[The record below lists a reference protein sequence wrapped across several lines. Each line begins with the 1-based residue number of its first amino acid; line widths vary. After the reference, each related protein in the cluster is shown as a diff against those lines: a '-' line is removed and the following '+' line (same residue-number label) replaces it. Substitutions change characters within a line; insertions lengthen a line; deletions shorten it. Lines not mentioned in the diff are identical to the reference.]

1 MAESATLNFSYFTVR
16 AEHAHTAFKGGH
28 NMIEVIATAESIDQA
43 EALLAAGIDTIY
55 IGEEMFGLRLP
66 TSFSR
71 EEQRTITEKAH
82 EAGKKVTVA
91 LNGIMH
97 PEKMKKVPE
106 YLSFLQDI
114 KVDQITVGDPGVV
127 FVMQRDG
134 IGIPYIYDGE
144 TLVTSSRQIN
154 FWAKRG
160 AIGAVLAREVP
171 FEEMKAMKDNLMVP
185 AEVLVYGATCIHQ
198 SKRPLLQNYYN
209 FTKNDESTGKERGLF
224 ISEPKKEETHY
235 SIYEDSHGTHIFA
248 DNDVNLIG
256 ELDKLHGHHY
266 TKWKLD
272 GIYAPGENFVKVAKL
287 FVEARE
293 KLESGIWSS
302 EQAQKAIEQIETLH
316 PENRG
321 LDIGFFDL
329 DPDEIK

>member
-1 MAESATLNFSYFTVR
+1 
-16 AEHAHTAFKGGH
+16 
-28 NMIEVIATAESIDQA
+28 MIELIATAESLEQA
-43 EALLAAGIDTIY
+43 EALLAVGVDTLY
-55 IGEEMFGLRLP
+55 IGEEAFGLRLP

-71 EEQRTITEKAH
+71 EEQKTITEKAH
-82 EAGKKVTVA
+82 AAGKKVIVA
-91 LNGIMH
+91 VNAIMH

-106 YLSFLQDI
+106 YLTFLKEI
-114 KVDQITVGDPGVV
+114 KVDQLTVGDPGVV

-134 IGIPYIYDGE
+134 IDIPYIYDGE

-160 AIGAVLAREVP
+160 SVGAVLAREVP
-171 FEEMKAMKDNLMVP
+171 FEEMKAMVENLMVP

-209 FTKNDESTGKERGLF
+209 FTKNDESASKERGLF

-256 ELDKLHGHHY
+256 EVDKLYEYQY

-272 GIYAPGENFVKVAKL
+272 GIYAPGENFVEIAKQ
-287 FVEARE
+287 FVIAKEKIEAG
-293 KLESGIWSS
+293 SWSDD
-302 EQAQKAIEQIETLH
+302 EAQKAIIEIEALH
-316 PENRG
+316 PANRG